1 MGARNTELTLIS
13 SGGNAMA
20 SRSWLL
26 CGAAPAEG
34 TLWVRKGMLARA
46 GAAALLRLLPA
57 QEVAHM

>member
-1 MGARNTELTLIS
+1 
-13 SGGNAMA
+13 MA

-46 GAAALLRLLPA
+46 AAAALLCLLPV
-57 QEVAHM
+57 QEVARM